1 MAADTNYSPTPPIL
15 YIISMKCNPL
25 QTSQKLKKTCIYI
38 LPTSSMCW
46 PLIGPSWDLTL
57 TTEQRWQWLVKALTA
72 RYKLILRQA
81 NPLVLCTTIGDN
93 PKKTYKKWL
102 NTPKRIYY
110 KPIPKMVPKPS
121 TDPAKLQ
128 PTCPNNSAQKT
139 NPSCPLG
146 QLHTTFCTHISSAN
160 PSPTRSLII
169 WKNSTVDL
177 YDAVSLG
184 DQVRGWA
191 VICELGLIG
200 RSPGCAMG
208 QKAWNNGHVSSL
220 LTIGIQ
226 QDWSVC
232 DEHKPT
238 CNGE

>member
-1 MAADTNYSPTPPIL
+1 
-15 YIISMKCNPL
+15 
-25 QTSQKLKKTCIYI
+25 
-38 LPTSSMCW
+38 MCW

-57 TTEQRWQWLVKALTA
+57 TTEQRWQWLVKVLTA
-72 RYKLILRQA
+72 SYKLILRQA
-81 NPLVLCTTIGDN
+81 NPPVLCTTIGDN

-110 KPIPKMVPKPS
+110 KPIPKIVPKPPI
-121 TDPAKLQ
+121 DPAKLQ

-146 QLHTTFCTHISSAN
+146 QLHTSKVQAHFAPIFHPQIPARPGVWSSEKTALYISMM
-160 PSPTRSLII
+160 LLV
-169 WKNSTVDL
+169 WV
-177 YDAVSLG
+177 
-184 DQVRGWA
+184 QVRGRA
-191 VICELGLIG
+191 VICKLGLIG